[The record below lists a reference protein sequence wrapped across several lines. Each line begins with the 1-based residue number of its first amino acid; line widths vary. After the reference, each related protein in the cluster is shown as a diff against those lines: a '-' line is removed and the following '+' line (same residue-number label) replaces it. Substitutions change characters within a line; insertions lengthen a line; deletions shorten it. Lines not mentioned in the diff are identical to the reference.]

1 MEIVDHDFYTFFYQD
16 LKHMTPR
23 ESQKH
28 YLHYGKKEKRIC
40 NKKMMMGFQN
50 KTKNQIE
57 KEYENSCQKVF
68 KKEEKL
74 INILI
79 RTSNRP
85 EYFRTCIES
94 VLKQKYENYRIYICF
109 DKIESLDYLIP
120 FKNNEKIEY
129 FPVYKK
135 SKEKYKFNLYC
146 NDLLD
151 KVADE
156 YVIFLDDDDKFC
168 HDNVLNIL
176 NDVIDKQTLIVW
188 KFFRPDKLIYPTNTR
203 KINLGEIDTS
213 EFIGHIKS
221 YENCRWWDKRNGDYN
236 FITQVISKNNPKIKI
251 LDHILTQTQFNDKI
265 GNLGN

>member
-1 MEIVDHDFYTFFYQD
+1 V
-16 LKHMTPR
+16 P
-23 ESQKH
+23 
-28 YLHYGKKEKRIC
+28 
-40 NKKMMMGFQN
+40 
-50 KTKNQIE
+50 
-57 KEYENSCQKVF
+57 KVF

-109 DKIESLDYLIP
+109 DKMESLKYLQS

-146 NDLLD
+146 NNLLD
-151 KVADE
+151 KVTSG

-168 HDNVLNIL
+168 HNNVLKVL
-176 NDVIDKQTLIVW
+176 NDVTDKQTLVVW
-188 KFFRPDKLIYPTNTR
+188 KFFRPDKLIP
-203 KINLGEIDTS
+203 
-213 EFIGHIKS
+213 
-221 YENCRWWDKRNGDYN
+221 
-236 FITQVISKNNPKIKI
+236 
-251 LDHILTQTQFNDKI
+251 QTHKK
-265 GNLGN
+265 